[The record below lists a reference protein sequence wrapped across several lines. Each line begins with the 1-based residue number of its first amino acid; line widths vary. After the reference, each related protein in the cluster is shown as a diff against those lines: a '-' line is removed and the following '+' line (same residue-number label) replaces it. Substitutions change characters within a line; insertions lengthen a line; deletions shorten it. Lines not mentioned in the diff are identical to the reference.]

1 MRSSLDEELAILKA
15 EFAEL
20 KVNFDRR
27 ISALESRQSL
37 EAINKDPKRI
47 PAKSTVGKTVEVPS
61 HRQQRKLNN
70 LDRDHKVIHIN
81 DRVFILTKGKYTSTE
96 GTVYK
101 ISERGDRDTLRDSNV
116 DLISRTPRNL
126 RGTSSNE

>member
-1 MRSSLDEELAILKA
+1 MRSNLEEEIAISKA

-20 KVNFDRR
+20 KVNFDRQ

-37 EAINKDPKRI
+37 EAITKDHRRI
-47 PAKSTVGKTVEVPS
+47 PANSTVGKAAEVPS
-61 HRQQRKLNN
+61 HRQQRKSTI
-70 LDRDHKVIHIN
+70 LDRDHKVIRIN

-101 ISERGDRDTLRDSNV
+101 ISERGDRVTVRDPNGDS
-116 DLISRTPRNL
+116 ISRAPRNL
-126 RGTSSNE
+126 RVILK